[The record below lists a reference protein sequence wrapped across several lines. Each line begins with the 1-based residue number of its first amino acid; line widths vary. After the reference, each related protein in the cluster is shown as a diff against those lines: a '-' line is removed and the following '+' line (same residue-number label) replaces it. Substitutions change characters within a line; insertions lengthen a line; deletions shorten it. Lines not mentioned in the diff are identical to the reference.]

1 MLTPRSF
8 FELDELLEAPLFEG
22 LAYVWEALPRIS
34 GFIEE
39 RIRPNVGPI
48 RKYGEVLGKTYVLW
62 EDRILTEDF
71 LLLPGDVNKEQFK
84 VLHKDRE
91 LKGATVLYPGVAL
104 MDDRI
109 QLGPGVVVEPGAL
122 IKGPTIIGAYSEVR
136 QGAYLRGSCLVGR
149 KCVVGH
155 VTEVK
160 NSVMLDGAKAGHF
173 AYLGDSILGRKVN
186 LGAGTKLANLK
197 IIPGPFYI
205 DVGGHR
211 HRIDFRKFG
220 AILGDETETG
230 CNTVTNPGTI
240 MGKRCLVTPN
250 MTVPSGYHAPKTVI
264 RPLRV
269 KD

>member
-1 MLTPRSF
+1 MLSPRSF
-8 FELDELLEAPLFEG
+8 FDLDGLFEASLFEG
-22 LAYVWEALPRIS
+22 LTYVWEALPRIK

-39 RIRPNVGPI
+39 RIRPNVGTL
-48 RKYGEVLGKTYVLW
+48 RKHGEVLTRTYVLW
-62 EDRILTEDF
+62 RDQILTEDLF
-71 LLLPGDVNKEQFK
+71 LVSGDVNKEQFK
-84 VLHKDRE
+84 VLYKDTE
-91 LKGATVLYPGVAL
+91 LEGATVLYPGVAL
-104 MDDRI
+104 MDDQI

-122 IKGPTIIGAYSEVR
+122 IKGPTIIGAHSEVR

-173 AYLGDSILGRKVN
+173 AYLGDSILGRNVN

-197 IIPGPFYI
+197 IIPGPFRI
-205 DVGGHR
+205 DAAGRQCRV
-211 HRIDFRKFG
+211 DFRKFG

-230 CNTVTNPGTI
+230 CNTVTNPGTV

-250 MTVPSGYHAPKTVI
+250 MTVPSGYHSPKTVI
-264 RPLRV
+264 RPPRV
-269 KD
+269 KG